1 MTESTSGHGRL
12 TEARS
17 FRLGQA
23 SPSVLDEEGSSI
35 SVVMADVVA
44 KAMKKRPAERF
55 ENAARMRAALMHV
68 QVIG

>member
-1 MTESTSGHGRL
+1 MDGGVTQCG
-12 TEARS
+12 
-17 FRLGQA
+17 RLGQA

-35 SVVMADVVA
+35 SVVMADVVS
-44 KAMKKRPAERF
+44 KAMKKRPTERF